1 MATKLPPIPSPPGT
15 AFREFRINVMPALV
29 FGAVLAATAYVW
41 RGYVGPSTWVGEAE
55 SSRAIVSCP
64 QSGRVVQLKVGPLQK
79 VSAGEPLVQIL
90 TTDPRILEAQLAL
103 SKARIDFVRF
113 TVDPQ
118 LRKENNR
125 ITYQKLRLDWMRER
139 ANLSMAKARLI
150 FTESEYERARR
161 LYVQETPV
169 PAASSA
175 SVSAPSVEVV
185 VQRPIS
191 AAEHDKSLAD
201 LNSNRAEVEELTRL
215 VADMELA
222 VRDIEPEEAKSEE
235 DQPSA
240 VRAAVAV
247 EERQLGLI
255 EAQLAPITL
264 SAPIDGFVSV
274 VHRRAGEAVAPGD
287 PIVTIS
293 QGNSERIVAFVRQP
307 LMMEIATNQLI
318 EVRSRGSAKASG
330 IGQVLAVGSQLEPI
344 HSHLLPP
351 RGQAG
356 NSLEYGLPIL
366 VSIPPGMRLFGGE
379 VVDLRPV
386 E

>member
-29 FGAVLAATAYVW
+29 FGAVLAAAAYTW
-41 RGYVGPSTWVGEAE
+41 KSYVGPSTWVGEAE
-55 SSRAIVSCP
+55 SNRAIVSCS
-64 QSGRVVQLKVGPLQK
+64 QSGRVVQLRVGPLQK
-79 VSAGEPLVQIL
+79 VVAGEPLVQIL
-90 TTDPRILEAQLAL
+90 TTDPKILEAQLAL

-113 TVDPQ
+113 SVDPG

-139 ANLSMAKARLI
+139 ANLSIAKARLI

-161 LYVQETPV
+161 LYVHDA
-169 PAASSA
+169 PATTAS
-175 SVSAPSVEVV
+175 PSEPV

-191 AAEHDKSLAD
+191 AAEYEKALAD

-215 VADMELA
+215 VSDMDLA
-222 VRDIEPEEAKSEE
+222 VRDIEPEEAKFAAEE
-235 DQPSA
+235 PNA
-240 VRAAVAV
+240 IRAAVLV

-264 SAPIDGFVSV
+264 SAPIDGFISS
-274 VHRRAGEAVAPGD
+274 VHRRAGEAIAPGD

-293 QGNSERIVAFVRQP
+293 QGNSDRIVAFVRQP
-307 LMMEIATNQLI
+307 LMMDVTTNKQI
-318 EVRSRGSAKASG
+318 EVRTRGGSKATG
-330 IGQVLAVGSQLEPI
+330 IGQVLAVGTQMEPI
-344 HSHLLPP
+344 HSQLLPN
-351 RGQAG
+351 RGQG
-356 NSLEYGLPIL
+356 NANPEYGLPIL
-366 VSIPPGMRLFGGE
+366 VSIPAGMRLYGGE

>member
-64 QSGRVVQLKVGPLQK
+64 QSGRVMQLKVGPLQK

-150 FTESEYERARR
+150 YTESEYERARR
-161 LYVQETPV
+161 LYAQEV
-169 PAASSA
+169 PAT
-175 SVSAPSVEVV
+175 SVTAAPSDVV

-235 DQPSA
+235 DQPNA
-240 VRAAVAV
+240 VRAAVMV

-307 LMMEIATNQLI
+307 LMMEIATNKLI

-344 HSHLLPP
+344 HSHLLPA
-351 RGQAG
+351 RGQGG
-356 NSLEYGLPIL
+356 NNSEYGLPIL